1 MVVPAP
7 LLGVLGYPGLDFARD
22 SRDEL
27 IFIVFWRVVAFETN
41 DDAFLFAPCAECDDA
56 CAHFVYF
63 LREAQVKCA
72 WAAE

>member
-7 LLGVLGYPGLDFARD
+7 LLGVFGNPGLDFARD

-41 DDAFLFAPCAECDDA
+41 DDAFFFAPRAEGDDT
-56 CAHFVYF
+56 CSHLVNF
-63 LREAQVKCA
+63 LREA
-72 WAAE
+72 